1 MTSLQ
6 GEPIVRPQY
15 QDANSRLEG
24 ERFRVVTDPSLTI
37 AEFCAAEK
45 IGRSKLYQLW
55 REGRGPRF
63 FLVGTHRRISHEA
76 RTEWRHQMENEA
88 AAKGGV

>member
-6 GEPIVRPQY
+6 GEPIVGPQY

-55 REGRGPRF
+55 REG
-63 FLVGTHRRISHEA
+63 
-76 RTEWRHQMENEA
+76 
-88 AAKGGV
+88 

>member
-1 MTSLQ
+1 MPSLQ
-6 GEPIVRPQY
+6 GDRPLLGPH
-15 QDANSRLEG
+15 D
-24 ERFRVVTDPSLTI
+24 RFLVTDPSLTI

-88 AAKGGV
+88 AGVRVDEA